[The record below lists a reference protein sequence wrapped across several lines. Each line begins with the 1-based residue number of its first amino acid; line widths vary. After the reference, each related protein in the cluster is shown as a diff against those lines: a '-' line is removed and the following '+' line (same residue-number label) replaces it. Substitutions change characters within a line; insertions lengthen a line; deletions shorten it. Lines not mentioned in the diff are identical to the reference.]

1 MNINLRNAE
10 TRIQNWRYN
19 TFENPNFPLILLQPH
34 KTKNRAHDVV
44 RQFCRWRTFVSHAF
58 AECDIQLHVSLYV
71 NKISIH
77 KKAPWQSIS
86 WMEVLIWKRTM
97 PTSIWSLSGLRGA
110 LNECVFP
117 AKPWEDK
124 KKKTR
129 PSEERESQIL
139 TKYLVS
145 FIIISPSTLSWFR
158 HLNKI
163 DDSRCFPLFH
173 TFCALGSVSNM
184 DLLYLFAIHLAAVCH
199 YLDLLCML
207 PPPILPSTCSGH
219 LAFSFLVSHSWKM
232 WGFKKQKSQTWNDCD
247 VCYWG
252 GFQRRYNVVSLRS
265 SAWKGCCSPSQTLCW
280 GGCLGKDNH

>member
-1 MNINLRNAE
+1 MSVSFQL
-10 TRIQNWRYN
+10 
-19 TFENPNFPLILLQPH
+19 
-34 KTKNRAHDVV
+34 NRV
-44 RQFCRWRTFVSHAF
+44 
-58 AECDIQLHVSLYV
+58 
-71 NKISIH
+71 KI
-77 KKAPWQSIS
+77 
-86 WMEVLIWKRTM
+86 
-97 PTSIWSLSGLRGA
+97 
-110 LNECVFP
+110 
-117 AKPWEDK
+117 

-199 YLDLLCML
+199 YLNLLCI
-207 PPPILPSTCSGH
+207 PPPTCSGH
-219 LAFSFLVSHSWKM
+219 LVFSLLVSHSWKM
-232 WGFKKQKSQTWNDCD
+232 WGLKNKRAKLKMTAMCVIQ
-247 VCYWG
+247 G

-265 SAWKGCCSPSQTLCW
+265 NAWKGCCSIPDFMLRWLPWQGQPLISERDYS
-280 GGCLGKDNH
+280 LGEVTSWRRSCSNTDTYDLKVGKKIN